1 MNFLKKYTKY
11 EYLFF
16 GILVVTIV
24 LRFFDLFN
32 IPFTHDEFSTLFR
45 TNFSSFNELIEKG
58 VKIDAHPAGLQVFVY
73 YYKQLFGTSEW
84 VIKMPFLFFGVFSVY
99 LIFKIYRAWFNLTL
113 AFIASA
119 FMATIQYTVMYSQI
133 ARPYSSGL
141 FFVLV
146 SVFCWGKL
154 FLEKKNTIKYYFF
167 YALSGVLCLYNHHFS
182 ALMFALISF
191 TALFFLSKNQVLKF
205 IIALIAVGLLYL
217 PHINVFLA
225 QLSLGG
231 LSEWLN
237 KPTPYFLLDY
247 LKYVFQFSYANLIL
261 ISGLLL
267 FSIFSFNKKL
277 FFSKQTLL
285 FFSWFFAPFLIGYFY
300 SVYRAPVLQYSV
312 LIFSFPFLFGVLF
325 SGLKEQRFVINMFL
339 VIMIVLTNVF
349 VLIFQRRHYEL
360 FNQSCYEHFILDFP
374 KEIDQEKL
382 ISMFDV
388 EFSHKKIV
396 KFYMH
401 KYKFKRSIHWM
412 EQFPKVDEFV
422 QFLKQA
428 SKTKKYFYYATVF
441 DTDPVNIQL
450 IRNYFPTIEFQH
462 NYYTGSIYLFSTINV
477 IKEQNKYF
485 FKKNLPRFF
494 ADSLS
499 EYSKGIEINIPSS
512 GAKPMDIVD
521 FSLTTNRNYTGGA
534 QLVSAIQL
542 GDSVLD
548 WRSTPFDSL
557 KSNVINGRRAVH
569 LSVQLHENYFK
580 NPNIVLKT
588 YVWKSLKDTFSIYD
602 YRLKIR
608 KGNNRLFGLFYPIY

>member
-11 EYLFF
+11 EYLFW
-16 GILVVTIV
+16 GILVVAFL

-45 TNFSSFNELIEKG
+45 TNFSSFSELIEKG
-58 VKIDAHPAGLQVFVY
+58 VKIDAHPAGLQVFIY
-73 YYKQLFGTSEW
+73 YYKQVFGTSTW
-84 VIKMPFLFFGVFSVY
+84 VIKMPFLLFGLLSVY
-99 LIFKIYRAWFNLTL
+99 LVFKIYHNWFNLT
-113 AFIASA
+113 IAYVAAA
-119 FMATIQYTVMYSQI
+119 FMASIQFTVMYSQI

-146 SVFCWGKL
+146 TVFCWGRL
-154 FLEKKNTIKYYFF
+154 FLENKKNFKYYFF

-217 PHINVFLA
+217 PHLQVFLA

-247 LKYVFQFSYANLIL
+247 LKYLFQFSAVNLIL
-261 ISGLLL
+261 VAGLFL
-267 FSIFSFNKKL
+267 FSIFSFNKKQ

-285 FFSWFFAPFLIGYFY
+285 FLIWFFAPFLTGYFY

-325 SGLKEQRFVINMFL
+325 GGLKEQRFVINMILVFL
-339 VIMIVLTNVF
+339 IVILNVF
-349 VLIFQRRHYEL
+349 ILVFQRKHYQL
-360 FNQSCYEHFILDFP
+360 FNQSCYEHFILDYP
-374 KEIDQEKL
+374 EEINQEKL

-388 EFSHKKIV
+388 EYSHKKIV
-396 KFYMH
+396 NYYIQKH
-401 KYKFKRSIHWM
+401 KFKQSIQWM

-428 SKTKKYFYYATVF
+428 SETKKYFYYASVF
-441 DTDPVNIQL
+441 DADPIYIQL
-450 IRNYFPTIEFQH
+450 IRDYFPTIKFQH
-462 NYYTGSIYLFSTINV
+462 NYYTGSIYLFSTQKN
-477 IKEQNKYF
+477 KDEQSKYLF
-485 FKKNLPRFF
+485 EKNLPRFYT
-494 ADSLS
+494 DSLS
-499 EYSKGIEINIPSS
+499 EYSKGMEINISKI

-521 FSLTTNRNYTGGA
+521 LSLITNRYYTGGA

-557 KSNVINGRRAVH
+557 KNNVIKNKRVVQ

-580 NPNIVLKT
+580 NPKIVLKT
-588 YVWKSLKDTFSIYD
+588 YVWKSLKDTFSVYN
-602 YRLKIR
+602 YQLKVR
-608 KGNNRLFGLFYPIY
+608 KGNNKLFGLFYPIY

>member
-11 EYLFF
+11 DYLFL
-16 GILVVTIV
+16 GILLVAIL
-24 LRFFDLFN
+24 LRFFNLFN

-45 TNFSSFNELIEKG
+45 TNFNSFDELIEKG

-73 YYKQLFGTSEW
+73 YYKQIFGTSTW
-84 VIKMPFLFFGVFSVY
+84 VIKTPFLLFGVLSVY
-99 LIFKIYRAWFNLTL
+99 FVFKIYHNWFNLT
-113 AFIASA
+113 IAYVAAA
-119 FMATIQYTVMYSQI
+119 FMASIQFMVMYSQI

-146 SVFCWGKL
+146 TAYCWGKL
-154 FLEKKNTIKYYFF
+154 FLEKKNTSGYYFY
-167 YALSGVLCLYNHHFS
+167 YAFFGILCLYNHHFS
-182 ALMFALISF
+182 ALMFVIITVTSVFFISKEQLLKF
-191 TALFFLSKNQVLKF
+191 TASILCV
-205 IIALIAVGLLYL
+205 VLLYI

-237 KPTPYFLLDY
+237 KPTPHFFIDY
-247 LKYVFQFSYANLIL
+247 LKYAFQFSVLNLIL
-261 ISGLLL
+261 VCGILLIC
-267 FSIFSFNKKL
+267 IFSFSKKL

-285 FFSWFFAPFLIGYFY
+285 FFSWFFVPFLIGYFY

-312 LIFSFPFLFGVLF
+312 LIFSFPFLFGILF
-325 SGLKEQRFVINMFL
+325 SGLKEQRFVINMIL
-339 VIMIVLTNVF
+339 VVMIVLTNVF
-349 VLIFQRRHYEL
+349 VLIFQRKHYEL
-360 FNQSCYEHFILDFP
+360 FNQSCYEHFILDYP
-374 KEIDQEKL
+374 KEINQEKL

-388 EFSHKKIV
+388 EYSHKKIV
-396 KFYMH
+396 NFYMY

-412 EQFPKVDEFV
+412 EQYRKVDQFV
-422 QFLKQA
+422 QFLKHV
-428 SKTKKYFYYATVF
+428 SKTKKYFYYASVF
-441 DTDPVNIQL
+441 DADPIYVQL
-450 IRNYFPTIEFQH
+450 IRDYFPIIQFQH
-462 NYYTGSIYLFSTINV
+462 NYYTGSIYLFSTQKN
-477 IKEQNKYF
+477 NKQQSKCLF
-485 FKKNLPRFF
+485 EKNLPRFF

-499 EYSKGIEINIPSS
+499 EYSKGMEINIPSS

-521 FSLTTNRNYTGGA
+521 LSLTTNQNYTGGA

-557 KSNVINGRRAVH
+557 KSNVINGRRVVH

>member
-1 MNFLKKYTKY
+1 MNFLKKHTQQ
-11 EYLFF
+11 EYLFWL
-16 GILVVTIV
+16 ILIIAFS
-24 LRFFDLFN
+24 LRFFDLFK

-45 TNFSSFNELIEKG
+45 TNFNSFNELIEKG

-73 YYKQLFGTSEW
+73 YYKQVFGTSEW
-84 VIKMPFLFFGVFSVY
+84 AIKMPFLLFGVLSVY
-99 LIFKIYRAWFNLTL
+99 LVFNIYRNWFNLT
-113 AFIASA
+113 IAYVAAA
-119 FMATIQYTVMYSQI
+119 FMASIQFTVMYSQI

-154 FLEKKNTIKYYFF
+154 FLEKKNTVKYYFF

-205 IIALIAVGLLYL
+205 IISSIVVVLLYL
-217 PHINVFLA
+217 PHIHVFLA

-237 KPTPYFLLDY
+237 KPTPYFLSDY

-267 FSIFSFNKKL
+267 FSVFSFNKKL
-277 FFSKQTLL
+277 FFSKQTLI

-325 SGLKEQRFVINMFL
+325 SGLKEQRFVINVIL
-339 VIMIVLTNVF
+339 VFMIVLTNVF

-374 KEIDQEKL
+374 KEIDKEKL
-382 ISMFDV
+382 VTMFDV
-388 EFSHKKIV
+388 EYSHKKIV
-396 KFYMH
+396 NFYMH
-401 KYKFKRSIHWM
+401 KYKFNQKIQWM
-412 EQFPKVDEFV
+412 EQFQKVDEFV
-422 QFLKQA
+422 QFLQHV
-428 SKTKKYFYYATVF
+428 SKTKKYFYYASVF
-441 DTDPVNIQL
+441 DADPIYVQL
-450 IRNYFPTIEFQH
+450 IRDYFPTIKFQH
-462 NYYTGSIYLFSTINV
+462 NYYTGTIYLFSTQKN
-477 IKEQNKYF
+477 NKQQSKYLF
-485 FKKNLPRFF
+485 EKNLPRFF
-494 ADSLS
+494 ADSVS
-499 EYSKGIEINIPSS
+499 EYSKGMEIHIPNS

-580 NPNIVLKT
+580 HPNIVLKT
-588 YVWKSLKDTFSIYD
+588 YVWKSLKDTFSVFD
-602 YRLKIR
+602 YQLKIR
-608 KGNNRLFGLFYPIY
+608 KGNNKLFGLFYPIY